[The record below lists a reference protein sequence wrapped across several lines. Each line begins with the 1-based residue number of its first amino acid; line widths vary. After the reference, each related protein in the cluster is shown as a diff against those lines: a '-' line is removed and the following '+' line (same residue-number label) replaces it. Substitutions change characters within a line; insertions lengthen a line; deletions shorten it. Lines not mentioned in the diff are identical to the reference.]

1 MDRDNNL
8 DDIEELDFNYNDGSK
23 ISLYENPIRVGRKD
37 KSTFITEGDLSMRSS
52 NIMLGNDNKN
62 LQDGVYVNEDEIKNA
77 LSKYLNESSENK
89 VIKSKKTGRKVSV
102 DDILEK
108 TFKCLKDSSSI
119 KLGEKNN
126 KIKNQDSRTVY
137 IKGTGIKKF
146 KRAGILM
153 LGNKGFKLP
162 CGEYILE
169 EELQKALE
177 EYVFSSEK
185 KNTKN
190 EKTKSSEEFFKH
202 LEGEEITLKSSDVK
216 VVDVDEKNIQSQN
229 NEDVLKKLLSM
240 NSDSS
245 IEVENNNEKK
255 DDIPNLDDLVS
266 KKHKVK
272 RKNKKVLGA
281 ALLLASTV
289 AFLITLGV
297 TGGNIKQKEIV
308 TKSIEYTVQNYEEK
322 EIKETYKELSDRIAS
337 SLVIGN
343 DSYFPEKVDY
353 HESSDYDFGGRNNND
368 IIGNELREEGNYN
381 VDYFSILKDGKIVY
395 VESSNGKNLKE
406 TISKVSKVLNCD
418 EEDLTARIHF
428 GGEKVTG
435 WTDFDDYKNKTGIKR
450 KNHTDDVYLGTT
462 IETMEYNGQNIV
474 TINDDGNKIE
484 VPFENVGDKIDGKN
498 NKSYIVTDIQNKESL
513 TKENEVSSVD
523 IGFGK
528 DNVSIPLTMA
538 GALAGASFALAH
550 EEEKKKKLDEV
561 KKKSKFAQFKE
572 KLSKKIRGKS
582 L

>member
-8 DDIEELDFNYNDGSK
+8 EDIEELNFNYNDGSK
-23 ISLYENPIRVGRKD
+23 ISLYENPIRAGRKD

-77 LSKYLNESSENK
+77 LSKYLNESGENK

-102 DDILEK
+102 DEILEK
-108 TFKCLKDSSSI
+108 TFKCLKNSSVI
-119 KLGEKNN
+119 KLGEKNS

-137 IKGTGIKKF
+137 IKGTGIKNF

-169 EELQKALE
+169 EELQNALK
-177 EYVFSSEK
+177 EYVFSNEK
-185 KNTKN
+185 KD

-202 LEGEEITLKSSDVK
+202 LEGEEITLKPSDVK
-216 VVDVDEKNIQSQN
+216 VLDIDEKNIKNQN
-229 NEDVLKKLLSM
+229 NEDILNKLLNM
-240 NSDSS
+240 NADSS
-245 IEVENNNEKK
+245 IEIKHNEEKK
-255 DDIPNLDDLVS
+255 DDIPNSDDLVS

-272 RKNKKVLGA
+272 IKNKKFLGT

-289 AFLITLGV
+289 AFLSTLGV
-297 TGGNIKQKEIV
+297 TGGNIKQKKIV

-322 EIKETYKELSDRIAS
+322 EIKETYKELSDRIAG

-343 DSYFPEKVDY
+343 DSYFPEGVDY

-368 IIGNELREEGNYN
+368 TIGNKLREEGNYN
-381 VDYFSILKDGKIVY
+381 VDYFSILKDGEIVY
-395 VESSNGKNLKE
+395 VESNDGKNLNE
-406 TISKVSKVLNCD
+406 TINKVSKALNCN
-418 EEDLTARIHF
+418 EEELQARIHF

-435 WTDFDDYKNKTGIKR
+435 WTDFDDYKDKTGIKR
-450 KNHTDDVYLGTT
+450 KSHTEDVYLGTT
-462 IETMEYNGQNIV
+462 IEIMEDNGKNAVI
-474 TINDDGNKIE
+474 INDNENKIE
-484 VPFENVGDKIDGKN
+484 VPFENIGDKIDGKN
-498 NKSYIVTDIQNKESL
+498 NKSYVVTDIQNKESI
-513 TKENEVSSVD
+513 TKENEVSNVD

-528 DNVSIPLTMA
+528 DSVSIPLTMA
-538 GALAGASFALAH
+538 GALAGASLALAH

>member
-8 DDIEELDFNYNDGSK
+8 ENIEELDFNYNDGSK
-23 ISLYENPIRVGRKD
+23 ISLYENPIRAGRKD

-102 DDILEK
+102 DEILEK

-137 IKGTGIKKF
+137 IKGTGIKNF

-169 EELQKALE
+169 EEL
-177 EYVFSSEK
+177 
-185 KNTKN
+185 
-190 EKTKSSEEFFKH
+190 FKH
-202 LEGEEITLKSSDVK
+202 LEGEEITLKPSDVK
-216 VVDVDEKNIQSQN
+216 VVDIDEKNIQSQK
-229 NEDVLKKLLSM
+229 NEEVLKKLLNM
-240 NSDSS
+240 NADSS
-245 IEVENNNEKK
+245 IEIKHNEEKK
-255 DDIPNLDDLVS
+255 DNIPNLDDLVS

-272 RKNKKVLGA
+272 RKNKKVLGS

-289 AFLITLGV
+289 AFLSTLGV
-297 TGGNIKQKEIV
+297 TGGNVKQKEIV

-322 EIKETYKELSDRIAS
+322 EIKETYKELSDRVAG

-343 DSYFPEKVDY
+343 DSYFPEGVDY

-368 IIGNELREEGNYN
+368 TIGNKLREEGNYN

-395 VESSNGKNLKE
+395 VESNNGKNLNE
-406 TISKVSKVLNCD
+406 TINKVSKALNCN
-418 EEDLTARIHF
+418 EEELQARIHF

-435 WTDFDDYKNKTGIKR
+435 WTDFDDYKDKTGIKR
-450 KNHTDDVYLGTT
+450 KSHIEDVYLGTT
-462 IETMEYNGQNIV
+462 IGIMEDNGKNAVI
-474 TINDDGNKIE
+474 INDNENKIE
-484 VPFENVGDKIDGKN
+484 VPFENIGDKIDGKN
-498 NKSYIVTDIQNKESL
+498 NKSYVVTDIQNKESV

-528 DNVSIPLTMA
+528 DSVSIPLTMA
-538 GALAGASFALAH
+538 GALAGASLALAH

>member
-8 DDIEELDFNYNDGSK
+8 EDIEELDFNYNDGSK
-23 ISLYENPIRVGRKD
+23 ISLYENPIRAGRKD

-77 LSKYLNESSENK
+77 LSKYLNESGENK

-102 DDILEK
+102 DEILEK
-108 TFKCLKDSSSI
+108 TFKCLKDSSVI
-119 KLGEKNN
+119 KLGEKNS

-137 IKGTGIKKF
+137 IKGTGIKNF

-169 EELQKALE
+169 EELQNALK
-177 EYVFSSEK
+177 EYVFSNEK
-185 KNTKN
+185 KDK
-190 EKTKSSEEFFKH
+190 KPKSSEEFFKH
-202 LEGEEITLKSSDVK
+202 LEGEEITLKPSDVK
-216 VVDVDEKNIQSQN
+216 VVDIDEKNIHSQN
-229 NEDVLKKLLSM
+229 NGDVLKKLLNM
-240 NSDSS
+240 NADSS
-245 IEVENNNEKK
+245 VEIKHNEEKK
-255 DDIPNLDDLVS
+255 DEIPNLDNLVN

-272 RKNKKVLGA
+272 KKNKKFLGA

-289 AFLITLGV
+289 AFLSTLGV
-297 TGGNIKQKEIV
+297 TGGNVKQKEIV

-322 EIKETYKELSDRIAS
+322 EIQETYKELSDRIAG
-337 SLVIGN
+337 SLIIGN
-343 DSYFPEKVDY
+343 DSYFPEGVDY

-368 IIGNELREEGNYN
+368 TIGNKLREEGNYN

-395 VESSNGKNLKE
+395 VESNNGKNLNE
-406 TISKVSKVLNCD
+406 TINKVSKALNCN
-418 EEDLTARIHF
+418 EEELQARIHF

-435 WTDFDDYKNKTGIKR
+435 WTDFDDYKDKTGIKR
-450 KNHTDDVYLGTT
+450 KSHTENVYLGTT
-462 IETMEYNGQNIV
+462 IGTMEYNGQNIV
-474 TINDDGNKIE
+474 TINDDENKIE
-484 VPFENVGDKIDGKN
+484 VPFEKIGYKIDGKD
-498 NKSYIVTDIQNKESL
+498 NKSYVVIDIQNKESV

-538 GALAGASFALAH
+538 GALAGASLALAH

>member
-1 MDRDNNL
+1 MDKDKNL
-8 DDIEELDFNYNDGSK
+8 EGMEKLNFNYNDGSK
-23 ISLYENPIRVGRKD
+23 ISLYENPIRAGRKD
-37 KSTFITEGDLSMRSS
+37 KSAFITEGDLSMRSS

-102 DDILEK
+102 DEILEK
-108 TFKCLKDSSSI
+108 TFKCLKDSSVI
-119 KLGEKNN
+119 KLGEKNS

-169 EELQKALE
+169 EELQNALE
-177 EYVFSSEK
+177 EYVFSNEK
-185 KNTKN
+185 KD
-190 EKTKSSEEFFKH
+190 EKPKSSEEFFKH
-202 LEGEEITLKSSDVK
+202 LEGEEITLKPSDVK
-216 VVDVDEKNIQSQN
+216 VLDIDEKNIKNQN
-229 NEDVLKKLLSM
+229 NEDILNKLLNM
-240 NSDSS
+240 NADSS
-245 IEVENNNEKK
+245 IEIKHNEEKK
-255 DDIPNLDDLVS
+255 GDIPNLDNLVS

-272 RKNKKVLGA
+272 IKNKKFLGT

-289 AFLITLGV
+289 AFLSTLGV
-297 TGGNIKQKEIV
+297 TGGNIKQKKIV

-322 EIKETYKELSDRIAS
+322 EIKETYKELSDRIAD

-343 DSYFPEKVDY
+343 DSYFPEGVDY

-368 IIGNELREEGNYN
+368 TIGNKLREEGNYN

-395 VESSNGKNLKE
+395 VESNNGKNLNE
-406 TISKVSKVLNCD
+406 TINKVSKALNCN
-418 EEDLTARIHF
+418 EEELQARIHF

-435 WTDFDDYKNKTGIKR
+435 WTDFDDYKDKTGIKR
-450 KNHTDDVYLGTT
+450 KSHTEDVYLGTT
-462 IETMEYNGQNIV
+462 IGIMEDNGKNAVI
-474 TINDDGNKIE
+474 INDNENKIE
-484 VPFENVGDKIDGKN
+484 VPFENIGDKIDGKN
-498 NKSYIVTDIQNKESL
+498 NKSYVVTDIQNKESI
-513 TKENEVSSVD
+513 TKENEVSNVD

-528 DNVSIPLTMA
+528 DSVSIPLTMA
-538 GALAGASFALAH
+538 GALAGASLSLAH

>member
-1 MDRDNNL
+1 MDKDNNL
-8 DDIEELDFNYNDGSK
+8 EDIEELDFNYNDGSK
-23 ISLYENPIRVGRKD
+23 ISLYENPIRAGRKD

-52 NIMLGNDNKN
+52 NVMLGNDNKN

-102 DDILEK
+102 DEILEK
-108 TFKCLKDSSSI
+108 TFKCLKNSSSI
-119 KLGEKNN
+119 KLGEKNS

-137 IKGTGIKKF
+137 IKGTGIKNF

-177 EYVFSSEK
+177 EYAFSKEK
-185 KNTKN
+185 KN
-190 EKTKSSEEFFKH
+190 EKPKSSEEFFKH
-202 LEGEEITLKSSDVK
+202 LEGEEITLKPSDVK
-216 VVDVDEKNIQSQN
+216 VVDIDEENIQSQN

-240 NSDSS
+240 TADSS
-245 IEVENNNEKK
+245 IEIKNKEEKK

-266 KKHKVK
+266 KKQKVK
-272 RKNKKVLGA
+272 RKNKKVLGS

-289 AFLITLGV
+289 AFLSTLGV
-297 TGGNIKQKEIV
+297 TGGNVKQKEIV

-322 EIKETYKELSDRIAS
+322 EIKETYKELSDRIAG

-343 DSYFPEKVDY
+343 DSYFPEGVDY

-368 IIGNELREEGNYN
+368 TIGNKLREEGNYN

-395 VESSNGKNLKE
+395 VETNEGKNLKE
-406 TISKVSKVLNCD
+406 TISKVSKALNCN
-418 EEDLTARIHF
+418 EEELKSRIHF

-435 WTDFDDYKNKTGIKR
+435 WTDFDNYKDNIGIER
-450 KNHTDDVYLGTT
+450 KSHNEDVYLGTT
-462 IETMEYNGQNIV
+462 IGIMEDNGQNII
-474 TINDDGNKIE
+474 TINDDENKIE
-484 VPFENVGDKIDGKN
+484 VPFENVGNRIDGKN
-498 NKSYIVTDIQNKESL
+498 NKSYVVTDIQNKESV
-513 TKENEVSSVD
+513 TKENEVSNVD

-528 DNVSIPLTMA
+528 DSVSIPLTMA
-538 GALAGASFALAH
+538 GALAGASLALAH
-550 EEEKKKKLDEV
+550 EEEKKKKLHEV
-561 KKKSKFAQFKE
+561 KKKSKFARFKE

>member
-8 DDIEELDFNYNDGSK
+8 EDIEELDFNYNDGSK
-23 ISLYENPIRVGRKD
+23 ISLYENPIRAGRKD

-89 VIKSKKTGRKVSV
+89 VIKSKNTGRKVSV
-102 DDILEK
+102 DEILEK

-119 KLGEKNN
+119 KLGEKND

-137 IKGTGIKKF
+137 IKGTGIKNF

-177 EYVFSSEK
+177 EYVFSNEK
-185 KNTKN
+185 KN
-190 EKTKSSEEFFKH
+190 EKPKSSEEFFKH

-216 VVDVDEKNIQSQN
+216 VIDIDEKNIHSQN
-229 NEDVLKKLLSM
+229 NEDVLKKLLNM
-240 NSDSS
+240 NADSS
-245 IEVENNNEKK
+245 VEIKHNEEKK
-255 DDIPNLDDLVS
+255 DEIPNLDNLVN

-272 RKNKKVLGA
+272 KKNKKFLGA

-289 AFLITLGV
+289 AFLSTLGV
-297 TGGNIKQKEIV
+297 TGGNVKQKEIV

-322 EIKETYKELSDRIAS
+322 EIQETYKELSDRIAG

-343 DSYFPEKVDY
+343 DSYFPEGVDY

-368 IIGNELREEGNYN
+368 TIENKLREEGNYN

-395 VESSNGKNLKE
+395 VERNNGKNLSE
-406 TISKVSKVLNCD
+406 TISKVSKALNCN
-418 EEDLTARIHF
+418 EEELKARIHF

-435 WTDFDDYKNKTGIKR
+435 WTDFNDYKDKTGIKR
-450 KNHTDDVYLGTT
+450 QSHTENVYLGTT
-462 IETMEYNGQNIV
+462 IGTMEYNGQNIV
-474 TINDDGNKIE
+474 TINDDENKIE
-484 VPFENVGDKIDGKN
+484 VPFEKIGYKIDGKD
-498 NKSYIVTDIQNKESL
+498 NKSYVVIDIQNKESV

-538 GALAGASFALAH
+538 GALAGASLALAH

>member
-1 MDRDNNL
+1 MDKDNNL
-8 DDIEELDFNYNDGSK
+8 EDIEELDFNYNDGSK
-23 ISLYENPIRVGRKD
+23 ISLYENPIRAGRKD

-102 DDILEK
+102 DEILEK
-108 TFKCLKDSSSI
+108 TFKCLKNSSVI
-119 KLGEKNN
+119 KLGEKNS

-137 IKGTGIKKF
+137 IKGTGIKNF

-169 EELQKALE
+169 EELQNALK
-177 EYVFSSEK
+177 EYVFSNEK
-185 KNTKN
+185 KDK
-190 EKTKSSEEFFKH
+190 KTKSSEEFFKH
-202 LEGEEITLKSSDVK
+202 LEGEEITLKPSDVK
-216 VVDVDEKNIQSQN
+216 VLDIDEKNIKNQN
-229 NEDVLKKLLSM
+229 NEDILNKLLNM
-240 NSDSS
+240 NADSS
-245 IEVENNNEKK
+245 IEIKHNEEKK

-272 RKNKKVLGA
+272 RKNKKFLGT

-289 AFLITLGV
+289 AFLSTLGV
-297 TGGNIKQKEIV
+297 TGGNIKQKKIV

-322 EIKETYKELSDRIAS
+322 EIKETYKELSDRVAD

-343 DSYFPEKVDY
+343 DSYFPEGVDY

-368 IIGNELREEGNYN
+368 TIGNKLREEGNYN

-395 VESSNGKNLKE
+395 VESNNGKNLNE
-406 TISKVSKVLNCD
+406 TINKVSKALNCN
-418 EEDLTARIHF
+418 EEELQARIHF

-435 WTDFDDYKNKTGIKR
+435 WTDFDDYKDKTGIKR
-450 KNHTDDVYLGTT
+450 KSHTEDVYLGTT
-462 IETMEYNGQNIV
+462 IEIMEDNGKNAVI
-474 TINDDGNKIE
+474 INDNENKIE
-484 VPFENVGDKIDGKN
+484 VPFENIGDKIDGKN
-498 NKSYIVTDIQNKESL
+498 NKSYVVTDIQNKESI
-513 TKENEVSSVD
+513 TKENEVSNVD
-523 IGFGK
+523 IGFEK
-528 DNVSIPLTMA
+528 DSVSIPLTMA
-538 GALAGASFALAH
+538 GALAGASLALAH

>member
-8 DDIEELDFNYNDGSK
+8 EDIEELNFNYNDGSK
-23 ISLYENPIRVGRKD
+23 ISLYENPIRAGRKD

-77 LSKYLNESSENK
+77 LSKYLNESGENK

-102 DDILEK
+102 DEILEK
-108 TFKCLKDSSSI
+108 TFKCLKNSSVI
-119 KLGEKNN
+119 KLGEKNS

-137 IKGTGIKKF
+137 IKGTGIKNF

-169 EELQKALE
+169 EELQNALK
-177 EYVFSSEK
+177 EYVFSNEK
-185 KNTKN
+185 KD
-190 EKTKSSEEFFKH
+190 EKPKSSEEFFKH
-202 LEGEEITLKSSDVK
+202 LEGEEITLKPSDVK
-216 VVDVDEKNIQSQN
+216 VLDIDEKNIKNQN
-229 NEDVLKKLLSM
+229 NEDILNKLLNM
-240 NSDSS
+240 NADSS
-245 IEVENNNEKK
+245 IEIKHNEEKK
-255 DDIPNLDDLVS
+255 DDIPNLDNLVS

-272 RKNKKVLGA
+272 RKNKKFLGT

-289 AFLITLGV
+289 AFLSTLGV
-297 TGGNIKQKEIV
+297 TGGNIKQKKIV

-322 EIKETYKELSDRIAS
+322 EIKETYKELSDRVAG

-343 DSYFPEKVDY
+343 DSYFPEGVDY

-368 IIGNELREEGNYN
+368 TIGNKLREEDNYN

-395 VESSNGKNLKE
+395 VESNNGKNLNE
-406 TISKVSKVLNCD
+406 TINKVSKALNCN
-418 EEDLTARIHF
+418 EEELQARIHF

-435 WTDFDDYKNKTGIKR
+435 WTDFDDYKDKTGIKR
-450 KNHTDDVYLGTT
+450 KSHTENVYLGTT
-462 IETMEYNGQNIV
+462 MGIMEDNGKNAVI
-474 TINDDGNKIE
+474 INDNENKIE
-484 VPFENVGDKIDGKN
+484 VPFENIGDKIDGKN
-498 NKSYIVTDIQNKESL
+498 NKSYVVTDIQNKESI
-513 TKENEVSSVD
+513 TKENEVSNVD

-528 DNVSIPLTMA
+528 DSVSIPLTMA
-538 GALAGASFALAH
+538 GALAGASLALAH
-550 EEEKKKKLDEV
+550 EEEKKKKLGEV

>member
-8 DDIEELDFNYNDGSK
+8 EDIEELDFNYNDGSK
-23 ISLYENPIRVGRKD
+23 ISLYENPIRAGRKD

-102 DDILEK
+102 DEILEK
-108 TFKCLKDSSSI
+108 TFKCLKNSSVI
-119 KLGEKNN
+119 KLGEKNS

-169 EELQKALE
+169 EELQNALK
-177 EYVFSSEK
+177 EYVFS
-185 KNTKN
+185 N
-190 EKTKSSEEFFKH
+190 EKEDEKPKSSEEFFKH
-202 LEGEEITLKSSDVK
+202 LEGEEITLKPSDVK
-216 VVDVDEKNIQSQN
+216 VLDIDEKNIKNQN
-229 NEDVLKKLLSM
+229 NE
-240 NSDSS
+240 
-245 IEVENNNEKK
+245 EKK
-255 DDIPNLDDLVS
+255 DDIPNLDNLVS

-272 RKNKKVLGA
+272 RKNKKFLGT

-289 AFLITLGV
+289 AFLSTLGV
-297 TGGNIKQKEIV
+297 TGGNIKQKKIV

-322 EIKETYKELSDRIAS
+322 EIKETYKELSDRVAG

-343 DSYFPEKVDY
+343 DSYFPEGVDY

-368 IIGNELREEGNYN
+368 TIGNKLREEGNYN

-395 VESSNGKNLKE
+395 VERNNGKNLNE
-406 TISKVSKVLNCD
+406 TINKVSKALNCN
-418 EEDLTARIHF
+418 EEKLQARIHF

-435 WTDFDDYKNKTGIKR
+435 WTDFDDYKDKTGIKR
-450 KNHTDDVYLGTT
+450 KSHTENVYLGTT
-462 IETMEYNGQNIV
+462 IEIMEDNGKNAVI
-474 TINDDGNKIE
+474 INDNENKIE

-498 NKSYIVTDIQNKESL
+498 NKSYVVTDIQNKESI
-513 TKENEVSSVD
+513 TKENEVSNID

-528 DNVSIPLTMA
+528 DSVSIPLTMA
-538 GALAGASFALAH
+538 GALAGVSLALAH

>member
-1 MDRDNNL
+1 MNKDNNIE
-8 DDIEELDFNYNDGSK
+8 DIEELDFNYNDESK
-23 ISLYENPIRVGRKD
+23 ISLYENPIRAGRKD

-77 LSKYLNESSENK
+77 LSKYLNESSKNK

-102 DDILEK
+102 DEILEK
-108 TFKCLKDSSSI
+108 TFKYLKDSSVI
-119 KLGEKNN
+119 KLGEKNS

-137 IKGTGIKKF
+137 IKGTGIKNF

-177 EYVFSSEK
+177 EYVFSNEK
-185 KNTKN
+185 KN
-190 EKTKSSEEFFKH
+190 EKPKSSEEFFKH
-202 LEGEEITLKSSDVK
+202 LEGEEITLKPSDVK
-216 VVDVDEKNIQSQN
+216 VLDIDENNIQNQN
-229 NEDVLKKLLSM
+229 NEDILNKLLNM
-240 NSDSS
+240 NADSS
-245 IEVENNNEKK
+245 IEIKYNEEKK

-272 RKNKKVLGA
+272 RKNKKVFCA
-281 ALLLASTV
+281 AILLASTV
-289 AFLITLGV
+289 AFLSTLGV
-297 TGGNIKQKEIV
+297 TGGNIKQKKIV

-322 EIKETYKELSDRIAS
+322 EIKETYKELSDRVAG

-343 DSYFPEKVDY
+343 DSYFPEGVDY

-368 IIGNELREEGNYN
+368 TIGNKLREEGNYN

-395 VESSNGKNLKE
+395 VERNNGKNLSE
-406 TISKVSKVLNCD
+406 TISKVSKALNCN
-418 EEDLTARIHF
+418 EEELKARIHF

-435 WTDFDDYKNKTGIKR
+435 WTDFNDYKDKTGIKR
-450 KNHTDDVYLGTT
+450 QSHTENVYLGTT
-462 IETMEYNGQNIV
+462 IGTMEYNGQNIV
-474 TINDDGNKIE
+474 TINDDENKIE
-484 VPFENVGDKIDGKN
+484 VPFEKIGYKIDGKD
-498 NKSYIVTDIQNKESL
+498 NKSYVVIDIQNKESV

-538 GALAGASFALAH
+538 GALAGASLALAH

>member
-8 DDIEELDFNYNDGSK
+8 EDIEELNFNYNDGSK
-23 ISLYENPIRVGRKD
+23 ISLYENPIRAGRKD

-77 LSKYLNESSENK
+77 LSKYLNESGENK

-102 DDILEK
+102 DEILEK
-108 TFKCLKDSSSI
+108 TFKCLKDSSVI
-119 KLGEKNN
+119 KLGEKNS

-137 IKGTGIKKF
+137 IKGTGIKNF

-169 EELQKALE
+169 EELQNALK
-177 EYVFSSEK
+177 EYVFSNEK
-185 KNTKN
+185 KD
-190 EKTKSSEEFFKH
+190 EKPKSSEEFFKH
-202 LEGEEITLKSSDVK
+202 LEGEEITLKPSDVK
-216 VVDVDEKNIQSQN
+216 VVDIDEKNIHSQN
-229 NEDVLKKLLSM
+229 NGDVLKKLLNM
-240 NSDSS
+240 NADSS
-245 IEVENNNEKK
+245 VEIKHNEEKK
-255 DDIPNLDDLVS
+255 DEIPNLDNLVN

-272 RKNKKVLGA
+272 KKNKKFLGA

-289 AFLITLGV
+289 AFLSTLGV
-297 TGGNIKQKEIV
+297 TGGNVKQKEIV

-322 EIKETYKELSDRIAS
+322 EIQETYKELSDRIAG

-343 DSYFPEKVDY
+343 DSYFPEGVDY

-368 IIGNELREEGNYN
+368 TIGNKLREEGNYN

-395 VESSNGKNLKE
+395 VERNNGKNLSE
-406 TISKVSKVLNCD
+406 TISKVSKALNCN
-418 EEDLTARIHF
+418 EEELKARIHF

-435 WTDFDDYKNKTGIKR
+435 WTDFNDYKDKTGIKR
-450 KNHTDDVYLGTT
+450 QSHTENVYLGTT
-462 IETMEYNGQNIV
+462 IGTMEYNGQNIV
-474 TINDDGNKIE
+474 TINDDENKIE
-484 VPFENVGDKIDGKN
+484 VPFEKIGYKIDGKD
-498 NKSYIVTDIQNKESL
+498 NKSYVVIDIQNKESV

-538 GALAGASFALAH
+538 GALAGASLALAH

>member
-8 DDIEELDFNYNDGSK
+8 EDIEELDFNYNDGSK
-23 ISLYENPIRVGRKD
+23 ISLYENPIRAGRKD

-77 LSKYLNESSENK
+77 LSKYLNESSKNK

-102 DDILEK
+102 DEILEK
-108 TFKCLKDSSSI
+108 TFKYLKDSSVI
-119 KLGEKNN
+119 KLGEKNS

-137 IKGTGIKKF
+137 IKGTGIKNF

-177 EYVFSSEK
+177 EYVFSNEK
-185 KNTKN
+185 KN
-190 EKTKSSEEFFKH
+190 EKPKSSEEFFKH
-202 LEGEEITLKSSDVK
+202 LEGEEITLKPSDVK
-216 VVDVDEKNIQSQN
+216 VVDIDEKNIHSQN
-229 NEDVLKKLLSM
+229 NGDVLKKLLNM
-240 NSDSS
+240 NADSS
-245 IEVENNNEKK
+245 VEIKHNEEKK
-255 DDIPNLDDLVS
+255 DEIPNLDNLVN

-272 RKNKKVLGA
+272 KKNKKFLGA

-289 AFLITLGV
+289 AFLSTLGV
-297 TGGNIKQKEIV
+297 TGGNVKQKEIV

-322 EIKETYKELSDRIAS
+322 EIQETYKELSDRIAG

-343 DSYFPEKVDY
+343 DSYFPEGVDY

-368 IIGNELREEGNYN
+368 TIGNKLREEGNYN

-395 VESSNGKNLKE
+395 VERNNGKNLSE
-406 TISKVSKVLNCD
+406 TISKVSKALNCN
-418 EEDLTARIHF
+418 EEELKARIHF

-435 WTDFDDYKNKTGIKR
+435 WTDFNDYKDKTGIKR
-450 KNHTDDVYLGTT
+450 QSHTENVYLGTT
-462 IETMEYNGQNIV
+462 IGTMEYNGQNIV
-474 TINDDGNKIE
+474 TINDDENKIE
-484 VPFENVGDKIDGKN
+484 VPFEKIGYKIDGKD
-498 NKSYIVTDIQNKESL
+498 NKSYVVIDIQNKESV

-538 GALAGASFALAH
+538 GALAGASLALAH

>member
-8 DDIEELDFNYNDGSK
+8 EDIEELDFNYNDGSK
-23 ISLYENPIRVGRKD
+23 ISLYENPIRAGRKD

-89 VIKSKKTGRKVSV
+89 VIKSKNTGRKVSV
-102 DDILEK
+102 DEILEK

-119 KLGEKNN
+119 KLGEKND

-137 IKGTGIKKF
+137 IKGTGIKNF

-177 EYVFSSEK
+177 EYVFSNEK
-185 KNTKN
+185 KN
-190 EKTKSSEEFFKH
+190 EKPKSSEEFFKH

-216 VVDVDEKNIQSQN
+216 VIDIDEKNIHSQN
-229 NEDVLKKLLSM
+229 NEDVLKKLLNM
-240 NSDSS
+240 NADSS
-245 IEVENNNEKK
+245 VEIKHNEEKK
-255 DDIPNLDDLVS
+255 DEIPNLDNLVN

-272 RKNKKVLGA
+272 KKNKKFLGA

-289 AFLITLGV
+289 AFLSTLGV
-297 TGGNIKQKEIV
+297 TGGNVKQKEIV

-322 EIKETYKELSDRIAS
+322 EIQETYKELSDRIAG

-343 DSYFPEKVDY
+343 DSYFPEGVDY

-368 IIGNELREEGNYN
+368 TIGNKLREEGNYN

-395 VESSNGKNLKE
+395 VERNNGKNLSE
-406 TISKVSKVLNCD
+406 TISKVSKALNCN
-418 EEDLTARIHF
+418 EEELKARIHF

-435 WTDFDDYKNKTGIKR
+435 WTDFNDYKDKTGIKR
-450 KNHTDDVYLGTT
+450 QSHTENVYLGTT
-462 IETMEYNGQNIV
+462 IGTMEYNGQNIV
-474 TINDDGNKIE
+474 TINDDENKIE
-484 VPFENVGDKIDGKN
+484 VPFEKIGYKIDGKD
-498 NKSYIVTDIQNKESL
+498 NKSYVVIDIQNKESV

-538 GALAGASFALAH
+538 GALAGASLALAH

>member
-8 DDIEELDFNYNDGSK
+8 EDIEELNFNYNDGSK
-23 ISLYENPIRVGRKD
+23 ISLYENPIRAGRKD
-37 KSTFITEGDLSMRSS
+37 KSTFITEGDLSMKSS

-77 LSKYLNESSENK
+77 LSKYLNESGENK

-102 DDILEK
+102 DEILEK
-108 TFKCLKDSSSI
+108 TFKCLKNSSVI
-119 KLGEKNN
+119 KLGEKNS

-137 IKGTGIKKF
+137 IKGTGIKNF

-169 EELQKALE
+169 EELQNALK
-177 EYVFSSEK
+177 EYVFSNEK
-185 KNTKN
+185 KD
-190 EKTKSSEEFFKH
+190 EKPKSSEEFFKH
-202 LEGEEITLKSSDVK
+202 LEGEEITLKPSDVK
-216 VVDVDEKNIQSQN
+216 VLDIDEKNIKNQN
-229 NEDVLKKLLSM
+229 TEDILNKLLNM
-240 NSDSS
+240 NADSS
-245 IEVENNNEKK
+245 IEIKHNEEKK
-255 DDIPNLDDLVS
+255 DDIPNLDNLVS

-272 RKNKKVLGA
+272 RKNKKFLGT

-289 AFLITLGV
+289 AFLSTLGV
-297 TGGNIKQKEIV
+297 TGGNIKQKKIV

-322 EIKETYKELSDRIAS
+322 EIKETYKELSDRIAG

-343 DSYFPEKVDY
+343 DSYFPEGVDY

-368 IIGNELREEGNYN
+368 TIGNKLREEANYN

-395 VESSNGKNLKE
+395 VERNNGKNLNE
-406 TISKVSKVLNCD
+406 TINKVSKALNCN
-418 EEDLTARIHF
+418 EEELQARIHF

-435 WTDFDDYKNKTGIKR
+435 WTDFDDYKDKTGIKR
-450 KNHTDDVYLGTT
+450 KSHTEDVYLGTT
-462 IETMEYNGQNIV
+462 IGIMEDNGKNAVI
-474 TINDDGNKIE
+474 INDNENKIE
-484 VPFENVGDKIDGKN
+484 VPFENIGDKIDGKN
-498 NKSYIVTDIQNKESL
+498 NKSYVVTDIQNKESI
-513 TKENEVSSVD
+513 TKENEVSNVD

-528 DNVSIPLTMA
+528 DSVSIPLTMA
-538 GALAGASFALAH
+538 GALAGASLALAH

>member
-8 DDIEELDFNYNDGSK
+8 EDIEELDFNYNDGSK
-23 ISLYENPIRVGRKD
+23 ISLYENPIRAGRKD

-89 VIKSKKTGRKVSV
+89 VIKSKNTGRKVSV
-102 DDILEK
+102 DEILEK

-119 KLGEKNN
+119 KLGEKND

-137 IKGTGIKKF
+137 IKGTGIKNF

-177 EYVFSSEK
+177 EYVFSNEK
-185 KNTKN
+185 KN
-190 EKTKSSEEFFKH
+190 EKPKSSEEFFKH

-216 VVDVDEKNIQSQN
+216 VIDIDEKNIHSQN
-229 NEDVLKKLLSM
+229 NEDVLKKLLNM
-240 NSDSS
+240 NADSS
-245 IEVENNNEKK
+245 VEIKYNEEKK
-255 DDIPNLDDLVS
+255 DEIPNLDNLVN

-272 RKNKKVLGA
+272 KKNKKFLGA

-289 AFLITLGV
+289 AFLSTLGV
-297 TGGNIKQKEIV
+297 TGGNVKQKEIV

-322 EIKETYKELSDRIAS
+322 EIQETYKELSDRIAG

-343 DSYFPEKVDY
+343 DSYFPEGVDY

-368 IIGNELREEGNYN
+368 TIENKLREEGNYN

-395 VESSNGKNLKE
+395 VERNNGKNLSE
-406 TISKVSKVLNCD
+406 TISKVSKALNCN
-418 EEDLTARIHF
+418 EEELKARIHF

-435 WTDFDDYKNKTGIKR
+435 WTDFNDYKDKTGIKR
-450 KNHTDDVYLGTT
+450 QSHTENVYLGTT
-462 IETMEYNGQNIV
+462 IGTMEYNGQNIV
-474 TINDDGNKIE
+474 TINDDENKIE
-484 VPFENVGDKIDGKN
+484 VPFEKIGYKIDGKD
-498 NKSYIVTDIQNKESL
+498 NKSYVVIDIQNKESV

-538 GALAGASFALAH
+538 GALAGASLALAH

>member
-8 DDIEELDFNYNDGSK
+8 EDIEELNFNYNDGSK
-23 ISLYENPIRVGRKD
+23 ISLYENPIRAGRKD
-37 KSTFITEGDLSMRSS
+37 KSTFITEGDLSMKSS

-77 LSKYLNESSENK
+77 LSKYLNESGENK

-102 DDILEK
+102 DEILEK
-108 TFKCLKDSSSI
+108 TFKCLKNSSVI
-119 KLGEKNN
+119 KLGEKNS

-137 IKGTGIKKF
+137 IKGTGIKNF

-169 EELQKALE
+169 EELQNALE
-177 EYVFSSEK
+177 EYVFSNERKDEK
-185 KNTKN
+185 P
-190 EKTKSSEEFFKH
+190 KSSEEFFKH
-202 LEGEEITLKSSDVK
+202 LEGEEITLKPSDVK
-216 VVDVDEKNIQSQN
+216 VLDIDEKNIKNQN
-229 NEDVLKKLLSM
+229 TEDILNKLLNM
-240 NSDSS
+240 NADSS
-245 IEVENNNEKK
+245 IEIKHNEEKK
-255 DDIPNLDDLVS
+255 DDIPNLDNLVS

-272 RKNKKVLGA
+272 RKNKKFLGT

-289 AFLITLGV
+289 AFLSTLGV
-297 TGGNIKQKEIV
+297 TGGNIKQKKIV

-322 EIKETYKELSDRIAS
+322 EIKETYKELSDRIAG

-343 DSYFPEKVDY
+343 DSYFPEGVDY

-368 IIGNELREEGNYN
+368 TIGNKLREEANYN

-395 VESSNGKNLKE
+395 VERNNGKNLNE
-406 TISKVSKVLNCD
+406 TINKVSKALNCN
-418 EEDLTARIHF
+418 EEELQARIHF

-435 WTDFDDYKNKTGIKR
+435 WTDFDDYKDKTGIKR
-450 KNHTDDVYLGTT
+450 KSHTEDVYLGTT
-462 IETMEYNGQNIV
+462 IGIMEDNGKNAVI
-474 TINDDGNKIE
+474 INDNENKIE
-484 VPFENVGDKIDGKN
+484 VPFENIGDKIDGKN
-498 NKSYIVTDIQNKESL
+498 NKSYVVTDIQNKESI
-513 TKENEVSSVD
+513 TKENEVSNVD

-528 DNVSIPLTMA
+528 DSVSIPLTMA
-538 GALAGASFALAH
+538 GALAGASLALAH

>member
-8 DDIEELDFNYNDGSK
+8 EDIEELDFNYNDGSK
-23 ISLYENPIRVGRKD
+23 ISLYENPIRAGRKD

-102 DDILEK
+102 DEILEK

-119 KLGEKNN
+119 KLGEKND

-137 IKGTGIKKF
+137 IKGTGIKNF

-177 EYVFSSEK
+177 EYVFSNEK
-185 KNTKN
+185 KN
-190 EKTKSSEEFFKH
+190 EKPKSSEEFFKH
-202 LEGEEITLKSSDVK
+202 LEGEEITLKPSDVK
-216 VVDVDEKNIQSQN
+216 VVDIDEKNIHSQN
-229 NEDVLKKLLSM
+229 NGDVLKKLLNM
-240 NSDSS
+240 NADSS
-245 IEVENNNEKK
+245 VEIKHNEEKK
-255 DDIPNLDDLVS
+255 DEIPNLDNLVN

-272 RKNKKVLGA
+272 KKNKKFLGA

-289 AFLITLGV
+289 AFLSTLGV
-297 TGGNIKQKEIV
+297 TGGNVKQKEIV

-322 EIKETYKELSDRIAS
+322 EIQETYKELSDRIAG

-343 DSYFPEKVDY
+343 DSYFPEGVDY

-368 IIGNELREEGNYN
+368 TIGNKLREEGNYN

-395 VESSNGKNLKE
+395 VERNNGKNLSE
-406 TISKVSKVLNCD
+406 TISKVSKALNCN
-418 EEDLTARIHF
+418 EEELKARIHF

-435 WTDFDDYKNKTGIKR
+435 WTDFNDYKDKTGIKR
-450 KNHTDDVYLGTT
+450 QSHTENVYLGTT
-462 IETMEYNGQNIV
+462 IGTMEYNGQNIV
-474 TINDDGNKIE
+474 TINDDENKIE
-484 VPFENVGDKIDGKN
+484 VPFEKIGYKIDGKD
-498 NKSYIVTDIQNKESL
+498 NKSYVVIDIQNKESV

-538 GALAGASFALAH
+538 GALAGASLALAH

>member
-8 DDIEELDFNYNDGSK
+8 EDIEELDFNYNDGSK
-23 ISLYENPIRVGRKD
+23 ISLYENPIRAGRKD

-89 VIKSKKTGRKVSV
+89 VIKSKNTGRKVSV
-102 DDILEK
+102 DEILEK

-119 KLGEKNN
+119 KLGEKND

-137 IKGTGIKKF
+137 IKGTGIKNF

-177 EYVFSSEK
+177 EYVFSNEK
-185 KNTKN
+185 KN
-190 EKTKSSEEFFKH
+190 EKSKSSEEFFKH

-216 VVDVDEKNIQSQN
+216 VIDIDEKNIHSQN
-229 NEDVLKKLLSM
+229 NEDVLKKLLNM
-240 NSDSS
+240 NADSS
-245 IEVENNNEKK
+245 VEIKHNEEKK
-255 DDIPNLDDLVS
+255 DEIPNLDNLVN

-272 RKNKKVLGA
+272 KKNKKFLGA

-289 AFLITLGV
+289 AFLSTLGV
-297 TGGNIKQKEIV
+297 TGGNVKQKEIV

-322 EIKETYKELSDRIAS
+322 EIQETYKELSDRIAG

-343 DSYFPEKVDY
+343 DSYFPEGVDY

-368 IIGNELREEGNYN
+368 TIENKLREEGNYN

-395 VESSNGKNLKE
+395 VERNNGKNLSE
-406 TISKVSKVLNCD
+406 TISKVSKALNCN
-418 EEDLTARIHF
+418 EEELKARIHF

-435 WTDFDDYKNKTGIKR
+435 WTDFNDYKDKTGIKR
-450 KNHTDDVYLGTT
+450 QSHTENVYLGTT
-462 IETMEYNGQNIV
+462 IGTMEYNGQNIV
-474 TINDDGNKIE
+474 TINDDENKIE
-484 VPFENVGDKIDGKN
+484 VPFEKIGYKIDGKD
-498 NKSYIVTDIQNKESL
+498 NKSYVVIDIQNKESV

-538 GALAGASFALAH
+538 GALAGASLALAH

>member
-8 DDIEELDFNYNDGSK
+8 EDIEELDFNYNDGSK
-23 ISLYENPIRVGRKD
+23 ISLYENPIRAGRKD

-77 LSKYLNESSENK
+77 LSKYLNESGENK

-102 DDILEK
+102 DEILEK
-108 TFKCLKDSSSI
+108 TFKCLKDSSVI
-119 KLGEKNN
+119 KLGEKNS

-137 IKGTGIKKF
+137 IKGTGIKNF

-177 EYVFSSEK
+177 EYVFSNEK
-185 KNTKN
+185 KN
-190 EKTKSSEEFFKH
+190 EQTKSSEEFFKH
-202 LEGEEITLKSSDVK
+202 LEGEEITLKPSDVK
-216 VVDVDEKNIQSQN
+216 VLDIDENNIQNQN
-229 NEDVLKKLLSM
+229 NEDILNKLLNM
-240 NSDSS
+240 NADSS
-245 IEVENNNEKK
+245 IEIKHNEEKK

-272 RKNKKVLGA
+272 IKNKKFLGT

-289 AFLITLGV
+289 AFLSTLGV
-297 TGGNIKQKEIV
+297 TGGNIKQKKIV

-322 EIKETYKELSDRIAS
+322 EIKETYKELSDRVAG
-337 SLVIGN
+337 SLIIGN
-343 DSYFPEKVDY
+343 DSYFPEGVDY

-368 IIGNELREEGNYN
+368 TIGNKLREEGNYN

-395 VESSNGKNLKE
+395 VESNNGKNLNE
-406 TISKVSKVLNCD
+406 TINKVSKALNCN
-418 EEDLTARIHF
+418 EEELQARIHF

-435 WTDFDDYKNKTGIKR
+435 WTDFDDYKDKTGIKR
-450 KNHTDDVYLGTT
+450 KSHTEDVYLGTT
-462 IETMEYNGQNIV
+462 IGIMEDNGKNAVI
-474 TINDDGNKIE
+474 INDNENKIE
-484 VPFENVGDKIDGKN
+484 VPFENIGDKIDGKN
-498 NKSYIVTDIQNKESL
+498 NKSYVVTDIQNKESI
-513 TKENEVSSVD
+513 TKENEVSNVD

-528 DNVSIPLTMA
+528 DSVSIPLTMA
-538 GALAGASFALAH
+538 GALAGASLALAH

>member
-8 DDIEELDFNYNDGSK
+8 EDIEELDFNYNDGSK
-23 ISLYENPIRVGRKD
+23 ISLYENPIRAGRKD
-37 KSTFITEGDLSMRSS
+37 KSTFITEGDLSMKSS

-102 DDILEK
+102 DEILEK
-108 TFKCLKDSSSI
+108 TFKFLKDSSVI
-119 KLGEKNN
+119 KLGEKNS

-137 IKGTGIKKF
+137 IKGTGIKNF

-169 EELQKALE
+169 EELQNALK
-177 EYVFSSEK
+177 EYVFSNEK
-185 KNTKN
+185 KD
-190 EKTKSSEEFFKH
+190 EKPKSSEEFFKH
-202 LEGEEITLKSSDVK
+202 LEGEEITLKPSDVK
-216 VVDVDEKNIQSQN
+216 VLDIDEKNIKNQN
-229 NEDVLKKLLSM
+229 NEDILNKLLNM
-240 NSDSS
+240 NADSS
-245 IEVENNNEKK
+245 IEIKHNEEKK
-255 DDIPNLDDLVS
+255 DDIPNSDDLVS

-272 RKNKKVLGA
+272 IKNKKFLGT

-289 AFLITLGV
+289 AFLSTLGV
-297 TGGNIKQKEIV
+297 TGGNIKQKKIV

-322 EIKETYKELSDRIAS
+322 EIKKTYKELSDRIAG

-343 DSYFPEKVDY
+343 DSYFPEGVDY

-368 IIGNELREEGNYN
+368 TIGNKLREEGNYN
-381 VDYFSILKDGKIVY
+381 VDYFSILKDGEIVY
-395 VESSNGKNLKE
+395 VESNDGKNLNE
-406 TISKVSKVLNCD
+406 TINKVSKALNCN
-418 EEDLTARIHF
+418 EEELQARIHF

-435 WTDFDDYKNKTGIKR
+435 WTDFDDYKDKTGIKR
-450 KNHTDDVYLGTT
+450 KSHTEDVYLGTT
-462 IETMEYNGQNIV
+462 IEIMEDNGKNAVI
-474 TINDDGNKIE
+474 INDNENKIE
-484 VPFENVGDKIDGKN
+484 VPFENIGDKIDGKN
-498 NKSYIVTDIQNKESL
+498 NKSYVVTDIQNKESI
-513 TKENEVSSVD
+513 TKENEVSNVD

-528 DNVSIPLTMA
+528 DSVSIPLTMA
-538 GALAGASFALAH
+538 GALAGASLALAH

>member
-8 DDIEELDFNYNDGSK
+8 EDIEELNFNYNDGSK
-23 ISLYENPIRVGRKD
+23 ISLYENPIRAGRKD

-77 LSKYLNESSENK
+77 LSKYLNESGENK

-102 DDILEK
+102 DEILEK
-108 TFKCLKDSSSI
+108 TFKCLKNSSVI
-119 KLGEKNN
+119 KLGEKNS

-169 EELQKALE
+169 EELQNALK
-177 EYVFSSEK
+177 EYVFSNKKKDEK
-185 KNTKN
+185 P
-190 EKTKSSEEFFKH
+190 KSSEEFFKH
-202 LEGEEITLKSSDVK
+202 LEGEEITLKPSDVK
-216 VVDVDEKNIQSQN
+216 VLDIDEKNIKNQN
-229 NEDVLKKLLSM
+229 NEDILNKLLNM
-240 NSDSS
+240 NADSS
-245 IEVENNNEKK
+245 IEIKHNEEKK
-255 DDIPNLDDLVS
+255 DDIPNLDNLVS

-272 RKNKKVLGA
+272 RKNKKFLGT

-289 AFLITLGV
+289 AFLSTLGV
-297 TGGNIKQKEIV
+297 TGGNIKQKKIV

-322 EIKETYKELSDRIAS
+322 EIKETYKELSDRIAG

-343 DSYFPEKVDY
+343 DSYFPEGVDY

-368 IIGNELREEGNYN
+368 TIGNKLREEGNYN

-395 VESSNGKNLKE
+395 VERNNGKNLSE
-406 TISKVSKVLNCD
+406 TISKVSKALNCN
-418 EEDLTARIHF
+418 EEELKARIHF

-435 WTDFDDYKNKTGIKR
+435 WTDFNDYKDKTGIKR
-450 KNHTDDVYLGTT
+450 QSHTENVYLGTT
-462 IETMEYNGQNIV
+462 IGTMEYNGQNIV
-474 TINDDGNKIE
+474 TINDDENKIE
-484 VPFENVGDKIDGKN
+484 VPFEKIGYKIDGKD
-498 NKSYIVTDIQNKESL
+498 NKSYVVIDIQNKESV

-538 GALAGASFALAH
+538 GALAGASLALAH

>member
-1 MDRDNNL
+1 MDKDKNL
-8 DDIEELDFNYNDGSK
+8 EGMEKLNFNYNDGSK
-23 ISLYENPIRVGRKD
+23 ISLYENPIRAGRKD
-37 KSTFITEGDLSMRSS
+37 KSAFITEGDLSMRSS

-77 LSKYLNESSENK
+77 LSKYLNESGENK

-102 DDILEK
+102 DEILEK
-108 TFKCLKDSSSI
+108 TFKCLKDSSVI
-119 KLGEKNN
+119 KLGEKNS

-137 IKGTGIKKF
+137 IKGTGIKNF

-169 EELQKALE
+169 EELQNALK
-177 EYVFSSEK
+177 EYVFSNEK
-185 KNTKN
+185 KD
-190 EKTKSSEEFFKH
+190 EKSKSSEEFFKH
-202 LEGEEITLKSSDVK
+202 LEGEEITLKPSDVK
-216 VVDVDEKNIQSQN
+216 VLDIDEKNIKNQN
-229 NEDVLKKLLSM
+229 NEDILNKLLNM
-240 NSDSS
+240 NADSS
-245 IEVENNNEKK
+245 IEIKHNEEKK
-255 DDIPNLDDLVS
+255 DDIPNLDNLVS

-272 RKNKKVLGA
+272 IKNKKFLGT

-289 AFLITLGV
+289 AFLSTLGV
-297 TGGNIKQKEIV
+297 TGGNIKQKKIV

-322 EIKETYKELSDRIAS
+322 EIKETYKELSDRIAG
-337 SLVIGN
+337 SLIIGN
-343 DSYFPEKVDY
+343 DSYFPEGVDY

-368 IIGNELREEGNYN
+368 TIGNKLREEGNYN

-395 VESSNGKNLKE
+395 VESNNGKNLNE
-406 TISKVSKVLNCD
+406 TINKVSKALNCN
-418 EEDLTARIHF
+418 EEELQARIHF

-435 WTDFDDYKNKTGIKR
+435 WTDFDDYKDKTGIKR
-450 KNHTDDVYLGTT
+450 KSHTEDVYLGTT
-462 IETMEYNGQNIV
+462 IEIMEDNGKNAVI
-474 TINDDGNKIE
+474 INDNENKIE

-498 NKSYIVTDIQNKESL
+498 NKSYVVTDIQNKESI
-513 TKENEVSSVD
+513 TKENEVSNVD

-528 DNVSIPLTMA
+528 DSVSIPLTMA
-538 GALAGASFALAH
+538 GALAGASLALAH

>member
-1 MDRDNNL
+1 MNKDNNIE
-8 DDIEELDFNYNDGSK
+8 DIEELDFNYNDESK
-23 ISLYENPIRVGRKD
+23 ISLYENPIRAGRKD

-77 LSKYLNESSENK
+77 LSKYLNESSKNK

-102 DDILEK
+102 DEILEK
-108 TFKCLKDSSSI
+108 TFKYLKDSSVI
-119 KLGEKNN
+119 KLGEKNS

-137 IKGTGIKKF
+137 IKGTGIKNF

-177 EYVFSSEK
+177 EYVFSNEK
-185 KNTKN
+185 KN
-190 EKTKSSEEFFKH
+190 EQPKSSEEFFKH
-202 LEGEEITLKSSDVK
+202 LEGEEITLKPSDVK
-216 VVDVDEKNIQSQN
+216 VLDIDENNIQNQN
-229 NEDVLKKLLSM
+229 NEDILNKLLNM
-240 NSDSS
+240 NADSS
-245 IEVENNNEKK
+245 IEIKYNEEKK
-255 DDIPNLDDLVS
+255 DDIPNLDNLVN

-272 RKNKKVLGA
+272 KKNKKFLGA

-289 AFLITLGV
+289 AFLSTLGV
-297 TGGNIKQKEIV
+297 TGGNVKQKEIV

-322 EIKETYKELSDRIAS
+322 EIQETYKELSDRIAG

-343 DSYFPEKVDY
+343 DSYFPEGVDY

-368 IIGNELREEGNYN
+368 TIGNKLREEGNYN

-395 VESSNGKNLKE
+395 VERNNGKNLSE
-406 TISKVSKVLNCD
+406 TISKVSKALNCN
-418 EEDLTARIHF
+418 EEELKARIHF

-435 WTDFDDYKNKTGIKR
+435 WTDFNDYKDKTGITR
-450 KNHTDDVYLGTT
+450 KSHTEDVYLGTT
-462 IETMEYNGQNIV
+462 IEIMEDNGKNAVI
-474 TINDDGNKIE
+474 INDDENKIE
-484 VPFENVGDKIDGKN
+484 VPFENIGDKIDGKN
-498 NKSYIVTDIQNKESL
+498 NKSYVVTDIQNKESV
-513 TKENEVSSVD
+513 TKENEVSNID

-528 DNVSIPLTMA
+528 DSVSIPLTMA
-538 GALAGASFALAH
+538 GALAGTSLALAH

>member
-1 MDRDNNL
+1 MDKDKNL
-8 DDIEELDFNYNDGSK
+8 EGMEKLNFNYNDGSK
-23 ISLYENPIRVGRKD
+23 ISLYENPIRAGRKD

-52 NIMLGNDNKN
+52 NIMLGNNNKN

-102 DDILEK
+102 DEILEK
-108 TFKCLKDSSSI
+108 TFKCLKDSSVI

-146 KRAGILM
+146 KRTGILM

-169 EELQKALE
+169 EELQNALK
-177 EYVFSSEK
+177 EYVFSNEK
-185 KNTKN
+185 KD
-190 EKTKSSEEFFKH
+190 EKSKSSEEFFKH
-202 LEGEEITLKSSDVK
+202 LEGEEITLKPSDVK
-216 VVDVDEKNIQSQN
+216 VLDIDEKNIKNQN
-229 NEDVLKKLLSM
+229 NEDILNKLLNM
-240 NSDSS
+240 NADSS
-245 IEVENNNEKK
+245 IKIKHNEEKK
-255 DDIPNLDDLVS
+255 DDIPNLDNLVS
-266 KKHKVK
+266 KKHNVK
-272 RKNKKVLGA
+272 IKNKKFLGT

-289 AFLITLGV
+289 AFLSTLGV
-297 TGGNIKQKEIV
+297 TGGNIKQKKIV

-322 EIKETYKELSDRIAS
+322 EIKETYKELSDRIAG

-343 DSYFPEKVDY
+343 DSYFPEGVDY

-368 IIGNELREEGNYN
+368 TIGNKLREEGNYN

-395 VESSNGKNLKE
+395 VERNNGKNLNE
-406 TISKVSKVLNCD
+406 TINKVSKALNCN
-418 EEDLTARIHF
+418 EEELQARIHF

-435 WTDFDDYKNKTGIKR
+435 WTDFDDYKDKTGIKR
-450 KNHTDDVYLGTT
+450 KSHTEDVYLGTT
-462 IETMEYNGQNIV
+462 IEIMEDNGKNAVI
-474 TINDDGNKIE
+474 INDNENKIE

-498 NKSYIVTDIQNKESL
+498 NKSYVVTDIQNKESI
-513 TKENEVSSVD
+513 TKENEVSNVD

-528 DNVSIPLTMA
+528 DSVSIPLTMA
-538 GALAGASFALAH
+538 GALAGASLALAH

>member
-8 DDIEELDFNYNDGSK
+8 ENIEELNFNYNDGSK
-23 ISLYENPIRVGRKD
+23 ISLYENPIRAGRKD

-102 DDILEK
+102 DEILEK
-108 TFKCLKDSSSI
+108 TFKCLKDSSVI
-119 KLGEKNN
+119 KLGEKNS

-137 IKGTGIKKF
+137 IKGTGIKNF

-169 EELQKALE
+169 EELQNALK
-177 EYVFSSEK
+177 EYVFSNEK
-185 KNTKN
+185 KDK
-190 EKTKSSEEFFKH
+190 KPKSSKEFFKH
-202 LEGEEITLKSSDVK
+202 LEGEEITLKPSDVK
-216 VVDVDEKNIQSQN
+216 VLDIDEKNIKNQN
-229 NEDVLKKLLSM
+229 NEDILNKLLNM
-240 NSDSS
+240 NADSS
-245 IEVENNNEKK
+245 IEIKHNEEKK

-272 RKNKKVLGA
+272 IKNKKFLGT

-289 AFLITLGV
+289 AFLSTLGV
-297 TGGNIKQKEIV
+297 TGGNIKQKKIV

-322 EIKETYKELSDRIAS
+322 EIKETYKELSDRVAG

-343 DSYFPEKVDY
+343 DSYFPEGVDY

-368 IIGNELREEGNYN
+368 TIGNKLREEGNYN

-395 VESSNGKNLKE
+395 VESNDGKSLNE
-406 TISKVSKVLNCD
+406 TINKVSKALNCN
-418 EEDLTARIHF
+418 EEELQARIHF

-435 WTDFDDYKNKTGIKR
+435 WTDFDDYKDKTGIKR
-450 KNHTDDVYLGTT
+450 KSHTEDVYLGTT
-462 IETMEYNGQNIV
+462 IGIMEDNCKNAVI
-474 TINDDGNKIE
+474 INDNENKIE
-484 VPFENVGDKIDGKN
+484 VPFENIGDKIDGKN
-498 NKSYIVTDIQNKESL
+498 NKSYVVTDIQNKESI
-513 TKENEVSSVD
+513 TKENEVSNVD

-528 DNVSIPLTMA
+528 DSVSIPLTMA
-538 GALAGASFALAH
+538 GALAGASLALAH

>member
-8 DDIEELDFNYNDGSK
+8 EDIEELNFNYNDGSK
-23 ISLYENPIRVGRKD
+23 ISLYENPIRAGRKD

-77 LSKYLNESSENK
+77 LSKYLNESGENK

-102 DDILEK
+102 DEILEK
-108 TFKCLKDSSSI
+108 TFKCLKNSSVI
-119 KLGEKNN
+119 KLGEKNS

-137 IKGTGIKKF
+137 IKGTGIKNF

-169 EELQKALE
+169 EELQNALK
-177 EYVFSSEK
+177 EYVFSNEK
-185 KNTKN
+185 KD
-190 EKTKSSEEFFKH
+190 EKPKSSEEFFKH
-202 LEGEEITLKSSDVK
+202 LEGEEITLKPSDVK
-216 VVDVDEKNIQSQN
+216 VLDIDEKNIKNQN
-229 NEDVLKKLLSM
+229 NEDILNKLLNM
-240 NSDSS
+240 NADSS
-245 IEVENNNEKK
+245 IEIKHNEEKK
-255 DDIPNLDDLVS
+255 DDIPNSDDLVS

-272 RKNKKVLGA
+272 IKNKKFLGT

-289 AFLITLGV
+289 AFLSTLGV
-297 TGGNIKQKEIV
+297 TGGNIKQKKIV

-322 EIKETYKELSDRIAS
+322 EIKETYKELSDRIAG

-343 DSYFPEKVDY
+343 DSYFPEGVDY

-368 IIGNELREEGNYN
+368 TIGNKLREEGNYN

-395 VESSNGKNLKE
+395 VERNNGKNLNE
-406 TISKVSKVLNCD
+406 TINKVSKALNCN
-418 EEDLTARIHF
+418 EEELQARIHF

-435 WTDFDDYKNKTGIKR
+435 WTDFDDYKDKTGIKR
-450 KNHTDDVYLGTT
+450 KSHTEDVYLGTT
-462 IETMEYNGQNIV
+462 IEIMEDDGKNAVI
-474 TINDDGNKIE
+474 INDNENKIE
-484 VPFENVGDKIDGKN
+484 VPFENIGDKLDGKN
-498 NKSYIVTDIQNKESL
+498 NKSYVVTDIQNKESI
-513 TKENEVSSVD
+513 TKENEVNNVD

-528 DNVSIPLTMA
+528 DSVSIPLTMA
-538 GALAGASFALAH
+538 GALAGASLALAH

>member
-1 MDRDNNL
+1 MDKDNNL
-8 DDIEELDFNYNDGSK
+8 EDIEELDFNYNDGSK
-23 ISLYENPIRVGRKD
+23 ISLYENPIRAGRKD

-102 DDILEK
+102 DEILEK
-108 TFKCLKDSSSI
+108 TFKCLKNSSVI
-119 KLGEKNN
+119 KLGEKNS

-137 IKGTGIKKF
+137 IKGTGIKNF

-169 EELQKALE
+169 EELQNALK
-177 EYVFSSEK
+177 EYVFSNEK
-185 KNTKN
+185 KD
-190 EKTKSSEEFFKH
+190 EKPKSSEEFFKH
-202 LEGEEITLKSSDVK
+202 LEGEEITLKPSDVK
-216 VVDVDEKNIQSQN
+216 VLDIDEKNIKNQN
-229 NEDVLKKLLSM
+229 NEDILNKLLNM
-240 NSDSS
+240 NADSS
-245 IEVENNNEKK
+245 IEIKHNEEKK
-255 DDIPNLDDLVS
+255 DDIPNLDNLVS

-272 RKNKKVLGA
+272 IKNKKFLGT

-289 AFLITLGV
+289 AFLSTLGV
-297 TGGNIKQKEIV
+297 TGGNIKQKKIV

-322 EIKETYKELSDRIAS
+322 EIKETYKELSDRIAG

-343 DSYFPEKVDY
+343 DSYFPEGVDY

-368 IIGNELREEGNYN
+368 TIGNKLREEDNYN

-395 VESSNGKNLKE
+395 VESNNGKNLNE
-406 TISKVSKVLNCD
+406 TINKVSKALNCN
-418 EEDLTARIHF
+418 EEELQARIHF

-435 WTDFDDYKNKTGIKR
+435 WTDFDDYKDKTGIKR
-450 KNHTDDVYLGTT
+450 KSHTENVYLGTT
-462 IETMEYNGQNIV
+462 IEIMEDNGKNAVI
-474 TINDDGNKIE
+474 INDNENKIE

-498 NKSYIVTDIQNKESL
+498 NKSYVVTDIQNKESI
-513 TKENEVSSVD
+513 TKENEVSNVD

-528 DNVSIPLTMA
+528 DSVSIPLTMA
-538 GALAGASFALAH
+538 GALAGASLSLAH

>member
-8 DDIEELDFNYNDGSK
+8 EDIEELDFNYNDGSK
-23 ISLYENPIRVGRKD
+23 ISLYENPIRTGRKD

-102 DDILEK
+102 DEILEK

-119 KLGEKNN
+119 KLGEKND

-137 IKGTGIKKF
+137 IKGTGIKNF

-177 EYVFSSEK
+177 EYVFSNEK
-185 KNTKN
+185 KN
-190 EKTKSSEEFFKH
+190 EKPKSSEEFFKH
-202 LEGEEITLKSSDVK
+202 LEGEEITLKPSDVK
-216 VVDVDEKNIQSQN
+216 VGDIVDSIIHSQN
-229 NEDVLKKLLSM
+229 NGDVLKKLLNM
-240 NSDSS
+240 NADSS
-245 IEVENNNEKK
+245 VEIKHNEEKK
-255 DDIPNLDDLVS
+255 DEIPNLDNLVN

-272 RKNKKVLGA
+272 KKNKKFLGA

-289 AFLITLGV
+289 AFLSTLGV
-297 TGGNIKQKEIV
+297 TGGNVKQKEIV

-322 EIKETYKELSDRIAS
+322 EIQETYKELSDRIAG

-343 DSYFPEKVDY
+343 DSYFPEGVDY

-368 IIGNELREEGNYN
+368 TIGNKLREEGNYN

-395 VESSNGKNLKE
+395 VERNNGKNLSE
-406 TISKVSKVLNCD
+406 TISKVSKALNCN
-418 EEDLTARIHF
+418 EEELKARIHF

-435 WTDFDDYKNKTGIKR
+435 WTDFNDYKDKTGIKR
-450 KNHTDDVYLGTT
+450 QSHTENVYLGTT
-462 IETMEYNGQNIV
+462 IGTMEYNGQNIV
-474 TINDDGNKIE
+474 TINDDENKIE
-484 VPFENVGDKIDGKN
+484 VPFEKIGYKIDGKD
-498 NKSYIVTDIQNKESL
+498 NKSYVVIDIQNKESV

-538 GALAGASFALAH
+538 GALAGASLALAH

>member
-1 MDRDNNL
+1 MNKDNNIE
-8 DDIEELDFNYNDGSK
+8 DIEELDFNYNDESK
-23 ISLYENPIRVGRKD
+23 ISLYENPIRAGRKD

-77 LSKYLNESSENK
+77 LSKYLNESSKNK

-102 DDILEK
+102 DEILEK
-108 TFKCLKDSSSI
+108 TFKYLKDSSVI
-119 KLGEKNN
+119 KLGEKNS

-137 IKGTGIKKF
+137 IKGTGIKNF

-177 EYVFSSEK
+177 EYVFSNEK
-185 KNTKN
+185 KN
-190 EKTKSSEEFFKH
+190 EKPKSSEEFFKH
-202 LEGEEITLKSSDVK
+202 LEGEEITLKPSDVK
-216 VVDVDEKNIQSQN
+216 VLDIDENNIQNQN
-229 NEDVLKKLLSM
+229 NEDILNKLLNM
-240 NSDSS
+240 NADSS
-245 IEVENNNEKK
+245 IEIKYNEEKK

-272 RKNKKVLGA
+272 RKNKKVFCA
-281 ALLLASTV
+281 AILLASTV
-289 AFLITLGV
+289 AFLSTLGV
-297 TGGNIKQKEIV
+297 TGGNIKQKKIV

-322 EIKETYKELSDRIAS
+322 EIKETYKELSDRVAG

-343 DSYFPEKVDY
+343 DSYFPEGVDY

-368 IIGNELREEGNYN
+368 TIGNKLREEGNYN

-395 VESSNGKNLKE
+395 VERNNGKNLSE
-406 TISKVSKVLNCD
+406 TISKVSKALNCN
-418 EEDLTARIHF
+418 EEELKARIHF

-435 WTDFDDYKNKTGIKR
+435 WTDFNDYKDKTGIKR
-450 KNHTDDVYLGTT
+450 QSHTENVYLGTT
-462 IETMEYNGQNIV
+462 IGTMEYNGQNIV
-474 TINDDGNKIE
+474 TINDDENKIE
-484 VPFENVGDKIDGKN
+484 VPFEKIGYKIDGKD
-498 NKSYIVTDIQNKESL
+498 NKSYVVIDIQNKESV

-538 GALAGASFALAH
+538 GALAGASLALAH

-582 L
+582 I

>member
-8 DDIEELDFNYNDGSK
+8 EDIEELNFNYNDGSK
-23 ISLYENPIRVGRKD
+23 ISLYENPIRAGRKD

-77 LSKYLNESSENK
+77 LSKYLNESGENK

-102 DDILEK
+102 DEILEK
-108 TFKCLKDSSSI
+108 TFKCLKNSSVI
-119 KLGEKNN
+119 KLGEKNS

-137 IKGTGIKKF
+137 IKGTGIKNF

-169 EELQKALE
+169 EELQNALK
-177 EYVFSSEK
+177 EYVFSNEK
-185 KNTKN
+185 KD
-190 EKTKSSEEFFKH
+190 EKPKSSEEFFKH
-202 LEGEEITLKSSDVK
+202 LEGEEITLKPSDVK
-216 VVDVDEKNIQSQN
+216 VLDIDEKNIKNQN
-229 NEDVLKKLLSM
+229 NEDILNKLLNM
-240 NSDSS
+240 NADSS
-245 IEVENNNEKK
+245 IEIKHNEEKK
-255 DDIPNLDDLVS
+255 DDIPNSDDLVS

-272 RKNKKVLGA
+272 IKNKKFLGT

-289 AFLITLGV
+289 AFLSTLGV
-297 TGGNIKQKEIV
+297 TGGNIKQKKIV

-322 EIKETYKELSDRIAS
+322 EIKETYKELSDRIAG

-343 DSYFPEKVDY
+343 DSYFPEGVDY

-368 IIGNELREEGNYN
+368 TIGNKLREEGNYN
-381 VDYFSILKDGKIVY
+381 VDYFSILKDGEIVY
-395 VESSNGKNLKE
+395 VESNDGKNLNE
-406 TISKVSKVLNCD
+406 TINKVSKALNCN
-418 EEDLTARIHF
+418 EEELQARIHF

-435 WTDFDDYKNKTGIKR
+435 WTDFDDHKDKTGIKR
-450 KNHTDDVYLGTT
+450 KSHTEDVYRGTT
-462 IETMEYNGQNIV
+462 IEIMEDNGKNAVI
-474 TINDDGNKIE
+474 INDNENKIE
-484 VPFENVGDKIDGKN
+484 VPFENIGDKIDGKN
-498 NKSYIVTDIQNKESL
+498 NKSYVVTDIQNKESI
-513 TKENEVSSVD
+513 TKENEVSNVD

-528 DNVSIPLTMA
+528 DSVSIPLTMA
-538 GALAGASFALAH
+538 GALAGASLALAH